1 MSYLHNSHKL
11 LTSGK
16 WICEMENVNWVNS
29 MELIPK
35 HCISWTENSAS
46 VRWRCRKFYKNVA
59 RANCLQL
66 SDLIF
71 LWPCVFTYKRHFIKR
86 FHQIFSKKHSI
97 IFFKTDKSVEKAS
110 QVKLTRSWIRFQN
123 VASEQLVTEI

>member
-46 VRWRCRKFYKNVA
+46 VLWRCRKFYKNVA

-71 LWPCVFTYKRHFIKR
+71 LWPVFLLTKDILSNGFIKY
-86 FHQIFSKKHSI
+86 FLKNIQLSFSKLTKVL
-97 IFFKTDKSVEKAS
+97 KRLAKLNWPEVE
-110 QVKLTRSWIRFQN
+110 
-123 VASEQLVTEI
+123 